1 MTMARPEA
9 GSPAHRCSSGGPAGG
24 RSAIR
29 RMLQAFVDIRELT
42 LICLIAV
49 IILVMANANPY
60 FFSLANFRA
69 VAVGMAPTAIIVIG
83 MAILLASG
91 GFDLSVGSVMALSS
105 TVVALLLLSGMP
117 IAAAVLC
124 GLVPGAVAGIFNGLL
139 VTGLGI
145 NPLIAT
151 LGTMSIARGIALVL
165 TEGFSVS
172 SLPPAFGWIGKADFG
187 GFPVIVLV
195 ALALVIMFDLAVRHT
210 RFFRQV
216 YFIGAN
222 EKAAMLSG
230 IHVTRVRIIAY
241 AITGI
246 LAALAG
252 VLLASRLMSGTPTAG
267 NGIELQV
274 LAAAVIGGA
283 SLRGGEGTILGAFLG
298 VVFVALVNNT
308 MTMLAV
314 SIYWQM
320 IVIGT
325 VLVCAVALDMLLRGR
340 PA

>member
-1 MTMARPEA
+1 MTMTI
-9 GSPAHRCSSGGPAGG
+9 SGGRPAPASILK
-24 RSAIR
+24 RLARFFI
-29 RMLQAFVDIRELT
+29 DTRELT
-42 LICLIAV
+42 LLALIV
-49 IILVMANANPY
+49 MIIVAMTFLSPY
-60 FFSLANFRA
+60 FLSIANFRA
-69 VAVGMAPTAIIVIG
+69 MSVGMTPTAIIVIG

-105 TVVALLLLSGMP
+105 TVVAMLLLAGMSIP
-117 IAAAVLC
+117 IAVAGALI
-124 GLVPGAVAGIFNGLL
+124 LGAVAGILNGALI
-139 VTGLGI
+139 TGLGI
-145 NPLIAT
+145 NPLVAT

-165 TEGFSVS
+165 TEGFSLS
-172 SLPPAFGWIGKADFG
+172 KLPPDFAWIGKADILG
-187 GFPVIVLV
+187 LP
-195 ALALVIMFDLAVRHT
+195 ALVVLTIALIVVFDLAVRHT

-230 IHVTRVRIIAY
+230 IDVKRVRVIAY
-241 AITGI
+241 VLTGT

-298 VVFVALVNNT
+298 VVFVALINNS

-320 IVIGT
+320 IVIGA
-325 VLVCAVALDMLLRGR
+325 VLVCAVAFDMLVRR
-340 PA
+340 ARV

>member
-1 MTMARPEA
+1 MTLAIDTNQ
-9 GSPAHRCSSGGPAGG
+9 
-24 RSAIR
+24 SAPKTMTQRVI
-29 RMLQAFVDIRELT
+29 QAFGDVRELT
-42 LICLIAV
+42 LVVLIAL
-49 IILVMANANPY
+49 IIIVMSNLSPY
-60 FFSLANFRA
+60 FFSFSNFRA
-69 VAVGMAPTAIIVIG
+69 VSVGMAPTAIIVIG

-105 TVVALLLLSGMP
+105 TVVAMLLLAGTP
-117 IAAAVLC
+117 IPVAVVL
-124 GLVPGAVAGIFNGLL
+124 GLVLGAVAGLANGLL
-139 VTGLGI
+139 ITGLGI

-151 LGTMSIARGIALVL
+151 LGTMSITRGIALVL

-172 SLPPAFGWIGKADFG
+172 SLPTEFAWIGKASVM
-187 GFPVIVLV
+187 GFPMMVILMLLLV
-195 ALALVIMFDLAVRHT
+195 TIFDLAVRHT

-230 IHVTRVRIIAY
+230 IHVNRVRIIAY
-241 AITGI
+241 VLTGM

-252 VLLASRLMSGTPTAG
+252 ILLASRLMSGTPTAG
-267 NGIELQV
+267 SGIELQV

-298 VVFVALVNNT
+298 VVFVALINNS

-320 IVIGT
+320 IVIGG
-325 VLVCAVALDMLLRGR
+325 VLVSAVALDMLIRKKRG
-340 PA
+340 

>member
-1 MTMARPEA
+1 MTMSIQADISASR
-9 GSPAHRCSSGGPAGG
+9 SPL
-24 RSAIR
+24 R
-29 RMLQAFVDIRELT
+29 RVLQAFIDIRELT
-42 LICLIAV
+42 LIVLIAV
-49 IILVMANANPY
+49 IVIVMANINPY
-60 FFSLANFRA
+60 FLSVANFRA

-105 TVVALLLLSGMP
+105 TVVAMLLLAGLP
-117 IAAAVLC
+117 IPLAAGL
-124 GLVPGAVAGIFNGLL
+124 GLVLGLVAGVLNGLL

-165 TEGFSVS
+165 TEGFSIS
-172 SLPPAFGWIGKADFG
+172 SLPADFAWIGKADIA
-187 GFPVIVLV
+187 GFPVIVLFT
-195 ALALVIMFDLAVRHT
+195 LFLVLLFDLAVRHT

-222 EKAAMLSG
+222 EKAALLSG
-230 IHVTRVRIIAY
+230 IHVNRVRIIAY
-241 AITGI
+241 ALAGF

-252 VLLASRLMSGTPTAG
+252 ILLASRLMSGTPTAG

-298 VVFVALVNNT
+298 VVFVALINNS

-320 IVIGT
+320 IVIGG
-325 VLVCAVALDMLLRGR
+325 VLVAAVALDMLIRKKR
-340 PA
+340 N

>member
-1 MTMARPEA
+1 MTMT
-9 GSPAHRCSSGGPAGG
+9 AHANTPVK
-24 RSAIR
+24 RSLFR
-29 RMLQAFVDIRELT
+29 RILQAFVDIRELT
-42 LICLIAV
+42 LITLITV
-49 IILVMANANPY
+49 IIVVMANINPY
-60 FFSLANFRA
+60 FFSFSNFRA
-69 VAVGMAPTAIIVIG
+69 VAVGMTPTAIIVIG

-105 TVVALLLLSGMP
+105 TVVAMLLLTGMP
-117 IAAAVLC
+117 IFIAVLC
-124 GLVPGAVAGIFNGLL
+124 GLIMGGVIGIANGVL
-139 VTGLGI
+139 VTSFSI

-172 SLPPAFGWIGKADFG
+172 SLPSSFAWIGKASFG
-187 GFPVIVLV
+187 GFPVIVIVTLV
-195 ALALVIMFDLAVRHT
+195 LVVLFDLAVRHT

-230 IHVTRVRIIAY
+230 IHVNRVRIILY
-241 AITGI
+241 ALTGI
-246 LAALAG
+246 LAAFAG
-252 VLLASRLMSGTPTAG
+252 ILLASRLMSGTPTAG

-298 VVFVALVNNT
+298 VVFVALINNT

-320 IVIGT
+320 IVIGG
-325 VLVCAVALDMLLRGR
+325 VLITAVALDMLIRSKR
-340 PA
+340 T

>member
-1 MTMARPEA
+1 MTMSIQADI
-9 GSPAHRCSSGGPAGG
+9 SPR
-24 RSAIR
+24 RSPLR
-29 RMLQAFVDIRELT
+29 RILQAFIDIRELT
-42 LICLIAV
+42 LLVLIAA
-49 IILVMANANPY
+49 IIIVMANINPY
-60 FFSLANFRA
+60 FFSVANFRA

-105 TVVALLLLSGMP
+105 TVVAMLLLTGMP
-117 IAAAVLC
+117 IPVAVGL
-124 GLVPGAVAGIFNGLL
+124 GLVLGVIAGVLNGLL

-165 TEGFSVS
+165 TEGFSIS
-172 SLPPAFGWIGKADFG
+172 SLPAEFAWIGKADVG
-187 GFPVIVLV
+187 GFPVIVLFT
-195 ALALVIMFDLAVRHT
+195 LALVLVFDLAVRHT

-222 EKAAMLSG
+222 EKAALLSG

-241 AITGI
+241 ALAGF

-298 VVFVALVNNT
+298 VVFVALINNS

-320 IVIGT
+320 IVIGS
-325 VLVCAVALDMLLRGR
+325 VLVAAVALDMLIRNKRG
-340 PA
+340 

>member
-1 MTMARPEA
+1 MTTITQVNMSESKPLLF
-9 GSPAHRCSSGGPAGG
+9 GF
-24 RSAIR
+24 
-29 RMLQAFVDIRELT
+29 LKVFVDIRELM
-42 LICLIAV
+42 LIVLIIG
-49 IILVMANANPY
+49 IIIVMSNVNPY
-60 FFSLANFRA
+60 FFSFSNFRA
-69 VAVGMAPTAIIVIG
+69 VSVGMAPTAIIVIG

-105 TVVALLLLSGMP
+105 TVVAMLLLTGMP
-117 IAAAVLC
+117 IPLAVTC
-124 GLVPGAVAGIFNGLL
+124 GLFLGAVVGVLNGFL

-151 LGTMSIARGIALVL
+151 LGTMSIARGVALVL

-172 SLPPAFGWIGKADFG
+172 SLPASFAWIGKADIG
-187 GFPVIVLV
+187 GFPIIVLFTI
-195 ALALVIMFDLAVRHT
+195 LLVVIFDLAVRHT

-230 IHVTRVRIIAY
+230 IHVTRVRIILY
-241 AITGI
+241 ALAGV

-298 VVFVALVNNT
+298 VVFVALINNT

-320 IVIGT
+320 IVIGG
-325 VLVCAVALDMLLRGR
+325 VLVSAVALDMLIRKKR
-340 PA
+340 D

>member
-1 MTMARPEA
+1 MTMTAQANLPMKPPV
-9 GSPAHRCSSGGPAGG
+9 S
-24 RSAIR
+24 R
-29 RMLQAFVDIRELT
+29 RVLQAFIDIRELT
-42 LICLIAV
+42 LIVLIAAIV
-49 IILVMANANPY
+49 IVMSNINPY
-60 FFSLANFRA
+60 FLSFSNFRA

-105 TVVALLLLSGMP
+105 TVVALLLLTGMAIP
-117 IAAAVLC
+117 LAVAC
-124 GLVPGAVAGIFNGLL
+124 GLILGGIVGVVNGVL

-172 SLPPAFGWIGKADFG
+172 SLPASFAWIGKADIG
-187 GFPVIVLV
+187 GFPVIVLFTI
-195 ALALVIMFDLAVRHT
+195 LLVILFDLAVRHT

-230 IHVTRVRIIAY
+230 IHVTRVRIILY
-241 AITGI
+241 ALTGV

-298 VVFVALVNNT
+298 VVFVALINNT

-320 IVIGT
+320 IVIGG
-325 VLVCAVALDMLLRGR
+325 VLVTAVALDMLIRSKRG
-340 PA
+340 

>member
-1 MTMARPEA
+1 MSRAI
-9 GSPAHRCSSGGPAGG
+9 
-24 RSAIR
+24 SAC
-29 RMLQAFVDIRELT
+29 LHTRELT
-42 LICLIAV
+42 LLLM
-49 IILVMANANPY
+49 ILAIVVVMSFVTPY
-60 FFSLANFRA
+60 FLSASNFRA
-69 VAVGMAPTAIIVIG
+69 VAVGMTPTAIIVIG

-105 TVVALLLLSGMP
+105 TVVALLLLAGVP
-117 IAAAVLC
+117 IPAAVVL
-124 GLVPGAVAGIFNGLL
+124 GLLLGAVAGLVNGILIT
-139 VTGLGI
+139 VIGI
-145 NPLIAT
+145 NPLVAT

-172 SLPPAFGWIGKADFG
+172 SLPTAFSYIGKSSLFG
-187 GFPVIVLV
+187 IPL
-195 ALALVIMFDLAVRHT
+195 LVILTLSLIILFDLAVRHT
-210 RFFRQV
+210 RFFRQI

-222 EKAAMLSG
+222 EKAAILSG
-230 IHVTRVRIIAY
+230 IAVNRVRIIAY
-241 AITGI
+241 ILTGV

-267 NGIELQV
+267 NALELQV

-298 VVFVALVNNT
+298 VVFVALINNA

-320 IVIGT
+320 IVIGA
-325 VLVCAVALDMLLRGR
+325 VLVCAVALDMLVRR
-340 PA
+340 QSA

>member
-1 MTMARPEA
+1 MTMT
-9 GSPAHRCSSGGPAGG
+9 AHANTPVK
-24 RSAIR
+24 RSLFR
-29 RMLQAFVDIRELT
+29 RILQAFVDIRELT
-42 LICLIAV
+42 LITLITV
-49 IILVMANANPY
+49 IIVVMANINPY
-60 FFSLANFRA
+60 FFSFSNFRA
-69 VAVGMAPTAIIVIG
+69 VAMGMTPTAIIVIG

-105 TVVALLLLSGMP
+105 TVVAMLLLTGMP
-117 IAAAVLC
+117 IFIAVLC
-124 GLVPGAVAGIFNGLL
+124 GLIMGGVIGIANGVL
-139 VTGLGI
+139 VTSFGI

-172 SLPPAFGWIGKADFG
+172 SLPSSFAWIGKASFG
-187 GFPVIVLV
+187 GFPVIVIVTLV
-195 ALALVIMFDLAVRHT
+195 LVVLFDLAVRHT

-230 IHVTRVRIIAY
+230 IHVNRVRIILY
-241 AITGI
+241 ALTGI
-246 LAALAG
+246 LAAFAG
-252 VLLASRLMSGTPTAG
+252 ILLASRLMSGTPTAG

-298 VVFVALVNNT
+298 VVFVALINNT

-320 IVIGT
+320 IVIGG
-325 VLVCAVALDMLLRGR
+325 VLITAVALDMLIRSKR
-340 PA
+340 T

>member
-1 MTMARPEA
+1 MSVAVSKPT
-9 GSPAHRCSSGGPAGG
+9 SSGETAMQ
-24 RSAIR
+24 RVLR
-29 RMLQAFVDIRELT
+29 AFVETRELT
-42 LICLIAV
+42 LIALIV
-49 IILVMANANPY
+49 LIVVVMSFLSPY
-60 FFSLANFRA
+60 FLSVANFRA
-69 VAVGMAPTAIIVIG
+69 MAVGMTPIAIIVIG
-83 MAILLASG
+83 MSILLASG

-105 TVVALLLLSGMP
+105 TIVAMLLLAGLSIP
-117 IAAAVLC
+117 LAIVC
-124 GLVPGAVAGIFNGLL
+124 GLIVGAVAGLVNGLL
-139 VTGLGI
+139 VTAVGI
-145 NPLIAT
+145 NPLVAT

-165 TEGFSVS
+165 TEGFSIS
-172 SLPPAFGWIGKADFG
+172 SLPAEFAWAGKASLMG
-187 GFPVIVLV
+187 IPVLVVLTLTLIVL
-195 ALALVIMFDLAVRHT
+195 FDLAVRHT
-210 RFFRQV
+210 RFFRQI

-230 IHVTRVRIIAY
+230 INVNRVRVIAY
-241 AITGI
+241 VLTGM

-267 NGIELQV
+267 NGLELQV

-298 VVFVALVNNT
+298 VVFVALINNS

-325 VLVCAVALDMLLRGR
+325 VLVTAVALDMLIRR
-340 PA
+340 TKT

>member
-1 MTMARPEA
+1 MTAQANLPMKRPLL
-9 GSPAHRCSSGGPAGG
+9 
-24 RSAIR
+24 R
-29 RMLQAFVDIRELT
+29 RVLQAFVDIRELT
-42 LICLIAV
+42 LIVLIAA
-49 IILVMANANPY
+49 IIIVMSNVNPY
-60 FFSLANFRA
+60 FLSFSNFRA

-105 TVVALLLLSGMP
+105 TVVAMLLLIGMP
-117 IAAAVLC
+117 IPLAVVC
-124 GLVPGAVAGIFNGLL
+124 GLVLGGIVGVVNGLL

-172 SLPPAFGWIGKADFG
+172 SLPASFAWIGKADIG
-187 GFPVIVLV
+187 GFPVIVLFTI
-195 ALALVIMFDLAVRHT
+195 LLVVLFDLAVRHT

-230 IHVTRVRIIAY
+230 IHVTRVRIILY
-241 AITGI
+241 ALTGI

-298 VVFVALVNNT
+298 VVFVALINNT

-320 IVIGT
+320 IVIGG
-325 VLVCAVALDMLLRGR
+325 VLVTAVALDMLIRSKRG
-340 PA
+340 

>member
-1 MTMARPEA
+1 MSVAVDGNLTSTKTIWQGVLRK
-9 GSPAHRCSSGGPAGG
+9 
-24 RSAIR
+24 
-29 RMLQAFVDIRELT
+29 FVDTRELT
-42 LICLIAV
+42 LIALILLIIAV
-49 IILVMANANPY
+49 MSYLSPH
-60 FFSLANFRA
+60 FFSIANFRA
-69 VAVGMAPTAIIVIG
+69 VSVGMTPIAIIVIG

-105 TVVALLLLSGMP
+105 TIVAMLLLAGLSIP
-117 IAAAVLC
+117 AAVGV
-124 GLVPGAVAGIFNGLL
+124 GLLVGAVAGLVNGLL
-139 VTGLGI
+139 VTALGI
-145 NPLIAT
+145 NPLVAT

-165 TEGFSVS
+165 TEGFSIS
-172 SLPPAFGWIGKADFG
+172 SLPAEFAWIGKTSYAG
-187 GFPVIVLV
+187 IP
-195 ALALVIMFDLAVRHT
+195 ALVILTLVLILIFDLAVRHT

-230 IHVTRVRIIAY
+230 INVNRVRVIAY
-241 AITGI
+241 VLTGM

-267 NGIELQV
+267 NGLELQV

-298 VVFVALVNNT
+298 VVFVALINNS

-325 VLVCAVALDMLLRGR
+325 VLVCAVALDMLIRR
-340 PA
+340 AKT

>member
-1 MTMARPEA
+1 MTMIAPADLPQRP
-9 GSPAHRCSSGGPAGG
+9 PLL
-24 RSAIR
+24 R
-29 RMLQAFVDIRELT
+29 RALQAFVDVRELT
-42 LICLIAV
+42 LIFLIAAIV
-49 IILVMANANPY
+49 IVMANVNPY
-60 FFSLANFRA
+60 FLSFSNFRA
-69 VAVGMAPTAIIVIG
+69 VAVGMAPTAVIVIG

-105 TVVALLLLSGMP
+105 TVVAMLLLSGLP
-117 IAAAVLC
+117 IPLAVMA
-124 GLVPGAVAGIFNGLL
+124 GLVLGAVIGVVNGVL
-139 VTGLGI
+139 VTRLGI

-172 SLPPAFGWIGKADFG
+172 SLPAAFGWIGKADIA
-187 GFPVIVLV
+187 GFPVIVLFT
-195 ALALVIMFDLAVRHT
+195 LLLVIVFDLAVRHT

-241 AITGI
+241 ALTGG

-252 VLLASRLMSGTPTAG
+252 ILLASRLMSGTPTAG

-298 VVFVALVNNT
+298 VVFVALINNT

-325 VLVCAVALDMLLRGR
+325 VLVCAVALDMLIRSKRG
-340 PA
+340 

>member
-1 MTMARPEA
+1 MPLF
-9 GSPAHRCSSGGPAGG
+9 
-24 RSAIR
+24 R
-29 RMLQAFVDIRELT
+29 RGLKAFVDIRELT
-42 LICLIAV
+42 LIALIV
-49 IILVMANANPY
+49 TIIVVMANLNPY
-60 FFSLANFRA
+60 FLSFSNFRA

-105 TVVALLLLSGMP
+105 TVVAMLLLAGVP
-117 IAAAVLC
+117 IPLAVLG
-124 GLVPGAVAGIFNGLL
+124 GLSLGAIIGVLNGLL

-172 SLPPAFGWIGKADFG
+172 SLPASFAWIGKADIG
-187 GFPVIVLV
+187 GFPVIVLITI
-195 ALALVIMFDLAVRHT
+195 LLVVLFDLAVRHT
-210 RFFRQV
+210 RFFRQA

-230 IHVTRVRIIAY
+230 IHVTRVRIILY
-241 AITGI
+241 ALTGV

-252 VLLASRLMSGTPTAG
+252 LLLASRLMSGTPTAG

-298 VVFVALVNNT
+298 VVFVALINNT

-320 IVIGT
+320 IVIGG
-325 VLVCAVALDMLLRGR
+325 VLICAVALDMLIRSKR
-340 PA
+340 S

>member
-1 MTMARPEA
+1 MTTVIDPIQVAAETIPKRIL
-9 GSPAHRCSSGGPAGG
+9 R
-24 RSAIR
+24 
-29 RMLQAFVDIRELT
+29 AFIDVRELT
-42 LICLIAV
+42 LIVLIV
-49 IILVMANANPY
+49 LIIVTMSNLNQY
-60 FFSLANFRA
+60 FFSFSNFRA
-69 VAVGMAPTAIIVIG
+69 MSVGMAPTAVIVIG

-105 TVVALLLLSGMP
+105 TVVAMLLLAGVSIP
-117 IAAAVLC
+117 VAVIAGIML
-124 GLVPGAVAGIFNGLL
+124 GAVAGLANGLL

-165 TEGFSVS
+165 TEGFSLS
-172 SLPPAFGWIGKADFG
+172 SLPADFAWIGKASWAG
-187 GFPVIVLV
+187 LPVLV
-195 ALALVIMFDLAVRHT
+195 ILTLALVIIFDLAVRHT

-230 IHVTRVRIIAY
+230 INVNRVRIITY
-241 AITGI
+241 M
-246 LAALAG
+246 LAGSLSALAG

-267 NGIELQV
+267 SGIELQV

-283 SLRGGEGTILGAFLG
+283 SLRGGEGTIFGAFLG
-298 VVFVALVNNT
+298 VVFVALINNS

-325 VLVCAVALDMLLRGR
+325 VLVSAVALDMLIRSKR
-340 PA
+340 V

>member
-1 MTMARPEA
+1 MTMTAQA
-9 GSPAHRCSSGGPAGG
+9 DIPASKPLF
-24 RSAIR
+24 R
-29 RMLQAFVDIRELT
+29 RILQAFVDIRELT
-42 LICLIAV
+42 LMVLIAV
-49 IILVMANANPY
+49 IIIVMANVNPY
-60 FFSLANFRA
+60 FLSFSNFRA

-105 TVVALLLLSGMP
+105 TVVAMLLLAGLP
-117 IAAAVLC
+117 IPLAVLA
-124 GLVPGAVAGIFNGLL
+124 GLVLGAGLGVVNGLL

-172 SLPPAFGWIGKADFG
+172 SLPPAFGWIGKADVG
-187 GFPVIVLV
+187 GFPVIVIITLILV
-195 ALALVIMFDLAVRHT
+195 LVFDLAVRHT

-230 IHVTRVRIIAY
+230 IHVNRVRIIAY
-241 AITGI
+241 ALTGV
-246 LAALAG
+246 LAAFAG

-298 VVFVALVNNT
+298 VVFVALINNT

-320 IVIGT
+320 IVIGS
-325 VLVCAVALDMLLRGR
+325 VLVAAVALDMLIRSKRG
-340 PA
+340 

>member
-1 MTMARPEA
+1 MTMTAQA
-9 GSPAHRCSSGGPAGG
+9 DIPASKPLL
-24 RSAIR
+24 R
-29 RMLQAFVDIRELT
+29 RILQAFVDIRELT
-42 LICLIAV
+42 LVVLIGV
-49 IILVMANANPY
+49 IIVVMANVNPY
-60 FFSLANFRA
+60 FLSFSNFRA

-105 TVVALLLLSGMP
+105 TVVAMLLLAGLP
-117 IAAAVLC
+117 IPLAVLC
-124 GLVPGAVAGIFNGLL
+124 GLVLGAGIGVVNGLL

-172 SLPPAFGWIGKADFG
+172 SLPQAFGWIGKADIG
-187 GFPVIVLV
+187 GFPVIVIVTLV
-195 ALALVIMFDLAVRHT
+195 LVLVFDLAVRHT

-230 IHVTRVRIIAY
+230 IHVNRVRIIAY
-241 AITGI
+241 ALTGV

-298 VVFVALVNNT
+298 VVFVALINNT

-320 IVIGT
+320 IVIGS
-325 VLVCAVALDMLLRGR
+325 VLVAAVALDMLIRSKRG
-340 PA
+340 

>member
-1 MTMARPEA
+1 MTMTAQANLPMKRPLL
-9 GSPAHRCSSGGPAGG
+9 
-24 RSAIR
+24 R
-29 RMLQAFVDIRELT
+29 RVLQAFVDIRELT
-42 LICLIAV
+42 LIVLIAA
-49 IILVMANANPY
+49 IIIVMSNVNPY
-60 FFSLANFRA
+60 FLSFSNFRA

-105 TVVALLLLSGMP
+105 TVVAMLLLTGMP
-117 IAAAVLC
+117 IPLAVVC
-124 GLVPGAVAGIFNGLL
+124 GLVLGGIVGVVNGLL

-172 SLPPAFGWIGKADFG
+172 SLPASFAWIGKADIG
-187 GFPVIVLV
+187 GFPVIVLFTV
-195 ALALVIMFDLAVRHT
+195 LLVVLFDLAVRHT

-230 IHVTRVRIIAY
+230 IHVTRVRIILY
-241 AITGI
+241 ALTGI

-298 VVFVALVNNT
+298 VVFVALINNT

-320 IVIGT
+320 IVIGG
-325 VLVCAVALDMLLRGR
+325 VLVTAVALDMLIRSKRG
-340 PA
+340 

>member
-1 MTMARPEA
+1 MTMTAQA
-9 GSPAHRCSSGGPAGG
+9 DIPASKPLF
-24 RSAIR
+24 R
-29 RMLQAFVDIRELT
+29 RILQAFVDIRELT
-42 LICLIAV
+42 LMVLIAV
-49 IILVMANANPY
+49 IIIVMANVNPY
-60 FFSLANFRA
+60 FLSFSNFRA

-105 TVVALLLLSGMP
+105 TVVAMLLLAGLP
-117 IAAAVLC
+117 IPLAVLA
-124 GLVPGAVAGIFNGLL
+124 GLVLGAGLGVVNGLL

-172 SLPPAFGWIGKADFG
+172 SLPPAFGWIGKADVG
-187 GFPVIVLV
+187 GFPVIVIITLILV
-195 ALALVIMFDLAVRHT
+195 LVFDLAVRHT
-210 RFFRQV
+210 RFFRQI

-230 IHVTRVRIIAY
+230 IHVNRVRIIAY
-241 AITGI
+241 ALTGV
-246 LAALAG
+246 LAAFAG

-298 VVFVALVNNT
+298 VVFVALINNT

-320 IVIGT
+320 IVIGS
-325 VLVCAVALDMLLRGR
+325 VLVAAVALDMLIRSKRG
-340 PA
+340 